1 MSRAHLYRTVQALGG
16 SLVSGA
22 SVTVCEPGTTT
33 PIAQVLHDSEAGAG
47 TLSNPFLATG
57 GIIDFYL
64 DNAQDVDL
72 VISYGS
78 STRTVPYQGVMRPAG
93 EIFAAGSPVTVTTSP
108 SAGNLLSATDAT
120 HAAWAAPGAVVP
132 GLLDTAMPQPSDPI
146 IAVF

>member
-64 DNAQDVDL
+64 DNAQDTCSCCLPEQLPARTL
-72 VISYGS
+72 VVFGAEQP
-78 STRTVPYQGVMRPAG
+78 RTFYPAVASLP
-93 EIFAAGSPVTVTTSP
+93 EPP
-108 SAGNLLSATDAT
+108 RLSC
-120 HAAWAAPGAVVP
+120 
-132 GLLDTAMPQPSDPI
+132 
-146 IAVF
+146 